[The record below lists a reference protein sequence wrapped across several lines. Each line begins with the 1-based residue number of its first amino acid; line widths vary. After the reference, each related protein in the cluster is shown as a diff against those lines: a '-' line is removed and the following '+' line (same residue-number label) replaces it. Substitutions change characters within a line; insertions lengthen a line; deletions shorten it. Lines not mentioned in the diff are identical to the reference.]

1 MIKKY
6 QDNAS
11 LAAAGLPT
19 AESRAALVA
28 EGNIVAIDGVNVEK
42 DIPTF
47 GDAIYVD
54 ADGVNHAI
62 DYRTLQPSLL
72 PSTWTYKGPFLFM
85 YDDDTMAHLN
95 GNFSS
100 LPSRKYADVVQYEL
114 AAPTLDGEEHTASI
128 GVRVTGG
135 TSAGYAANTTISYT
149 YTAETL
155 SDVADALNDAIDAA
169 RTELGFTNTLWCYIA
184 DADHNKVD
192 RDADAACIVVQLDVW
207 SDYRQYSC
215 AGMTHVTWGDMP
227 ANNTYLK
234 SNGKSTNYRGL
245 QTIAGGA
252 AYWAASSTRELSAN
266 VAVGSEA
273 GNTDPMKKSDFLT
286 SPYAAELR
294 AYYPTYEDYLAGE
307 FGIMW
312 PAPEYGAFAL
322 PGAKELTEKYG
333 PMTAPTK
340 DGGTKAKFPAL
351 NWAYSLGE
359 GNYLWGVYEG
369 TLIMDDEHRAILN
382 TTQRKA
388 GKVQIGLA
396 NRWYAQR
403 YSVNGAWFF
412 SATNRYLNFNYVG
425 ITFQVG
431 AVTLSKLNRK

>member
-6 QDNAS
+6 QDSAS
-11 LAAAGLPT
+11 LAAAGLPA
-19 AESRAALVA
+19 AESCVALVA
-28 EGNIVAIDGVNVEK
+28 EGNTVAIDGVNVEK

-47 GDAIYVD
+47 GDAIYED

-62 DYRTLQPSLL
+62 DYRTLNQSLL

-85 YDDDTMAHLN
+85 YDDDTMAHFN

-100 LPSRKYADVVQYEL
+100 LPARKYVDIVQYEL
-114 AAPTLDGEEHTASI
+114 NAPTLDGEEHTASI

-135 TSAGYAANTTISYT
+135 TSAGYAANTAIEYT

-155 SDVADALNDAIDAA
+155 SDVANALNAAIDAA
-169 RTELGFTNTLWCYIA
+169 QAELGFTNTLWCYIA

-192 RDADAACIVVQLDVW
+192 RDADATCIVVQLDTW
-207 SDYRQYSC
+207 NDYRQHLC
-215 AGMTHVTWGDMP
+215 AGMTHVTWGNMP
-227 ANNTYLK
+227 AASSYLK
-234 SNGKSTNYRGL
+234 ANGKSTNYRGL

-252 AYWAASSTRELSAN
+252 AYWATSSTRTLTAN

-273 GNTDPMKKSDFLT
+273 GNTEPMKKSDFLT
-286 SPYAAELR
+286 SEYAAELR

-322 PGAKELTEKYG
+322 PNAKELTEKYG
-333 PMTAPTK
+333 PMMAPTK

-359 GNYLWGVYEG
+359 GNYLWGIYEG
-369 TLIMDDEHRAILN
+369 TLFMDDEHRAILN

-388 GKVQIGLA
+388 GKVQIGLSS
-396 NRWYAQR
+396 RWYAQR
-403 YSVNGAWFF
+403 CNVYLAWFF
-412 SATNRYLNFNYVG
+412 SAANRALINSYVS
-425 ITFQVG
+425 TTYQVG